1 VKSRQDIDNAL
12 RDWPYEPGSL
22 SVRLIRAPGRRE
34 VLQMRI
40 ELGIL
45 QLETTKRPDGERP
58 GGADTYFDHLLAV
71 SVYEGT
77 DFVMSELQCSE
88 ADREFLQ
95 FYQRRVCWLALREY
109 QRAVEDADHN
119 LAFMDFVQKHS
130 PSDEW
135 TQSHEQYRPFI
146 ISQRTEAAAMA
157 ALESQN
163 PVSAIETINAGLDRL
178 REFFQQYG
186 VEDRFDDDE
195 LVQKLI
201 ELRESMR
208 TEFEVGRT
216 LNEQLAD
223 AIASEQYELAA
234 KLRDRLR
241 VSESAGPGR
250 RRSPD

>member
-1 VKSRQDIDNAL
+1 
-12 RDWPYEPGSL
+12 
-22 SVRLIRAPGRRE
+22 LIRAPGKRE

-40 ELGIL
+40 DLGVL
-45 QLETTKRPDGERP
+45 QLETSKRPDGERP
-58 GGADTYFDHLLAV
+58 GGADTYFDHLLVV
-71 SVYEGT
+71 SVHEGT
-77 DFVMSELQCSE
+77 DFVMSEEQCGE

-109 QRAVEDADHN
+109 QRAVADADHN

-130 PSDEW
+130 PSEEW

-157 ALESQN
+157 ALESQE
-163 PVSAIETINAGLDRL
+163 PSAAIEVVNAGLERL
-178 REFFQQYG
+178 REFFQKYDI
-186 VEDRFDDDE
+186 EDRYDDDE

-201 ELRESMR
+201 SLRESMR
-208 TEFEVGRT
+208 SEFEVGRT

-241 VSESAGPGR
+241 TSESAGPER
-250 RRSPD
+250 RRRRD